1 MKKNKGSRMKRW
13 RREEEG
19 RAKCSGRMK
28 KRKNKKKTI
37 QEKWG
42 KKGTKETRTEEEKK
56 QARKKVEE
64 GRSC

>member
-1 MKKNKGSRMKRW
+1 MEKRGGGKS
-13 RREEEG
+13 EVF
-19 RAKCSGRMK
+19 
-28 KRKNKKKTI
+28 RKNEEANKKTKTI

-42 KKGTKETRTEEEKK
+42 KKGTKKTKTEEEKK